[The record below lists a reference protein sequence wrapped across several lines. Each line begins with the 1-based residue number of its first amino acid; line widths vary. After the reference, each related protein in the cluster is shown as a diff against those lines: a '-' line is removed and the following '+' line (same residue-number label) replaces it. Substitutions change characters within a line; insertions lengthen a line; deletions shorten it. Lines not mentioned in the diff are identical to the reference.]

1 MLYCSLRDK
10 SRENIKHLV
19 SDIFRHFFKRTNWS
33 EVDLTTVTANFIS
46 QNANVEGGPVSLVET
61 FKCLIE
67 FGALE
72 IVSNSFESLE
82 SALHGRAYDE
92 FILLKEEVLRCQ

>member
-1 MLYCSLRDK
+1 M
-10 SRENIKHLV
+10 
-19 SDIFRHFFKRTNWS
+19 
-33 EVDLTTVTANFIS
+33 
-46 QNANVEGGPVSLVET
+46 SLVET

-72 IVSNSFESLE
+72 IVSNSLESLE
-82 SALHGRAYDE
+82 STLHGRAYDE